1 MKRELSARL
10 TPGVQ
15 TLNPGSMKTR
25 RSIPIIISLLAAL
38 AMSTSFAD
46 QPLMKEALDHP
57 RAARASL
64 EHAEHNKLGHR
75 ERAIEHVDKAIAE
88 VEAGMQAAR

>member
-1 MKRELSARL
+1 
-10 TPGVQ
+10 
-15 TLNPGSMKTR
+15 
-25 RSIPIIISLLAAL
+25 
-38 AMSTSFAD
+38 
-46 QPLMKEALDHP
+46 MKEALDHP